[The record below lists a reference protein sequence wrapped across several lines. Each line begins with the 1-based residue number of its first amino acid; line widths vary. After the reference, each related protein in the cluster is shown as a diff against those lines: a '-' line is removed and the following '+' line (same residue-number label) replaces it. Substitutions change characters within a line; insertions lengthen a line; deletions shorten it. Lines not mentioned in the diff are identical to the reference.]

1 MQLIKSLSG
10 PMNDPMSEEIYR
22 IPDTVRIGHV
32 HLKVSDLGRSEKFYS
47 GLLGF
52 QVRQRYGGEAV
63 FLAAGNY
70 HHHIGLNVW
79 FSKGASPAPKK
90 AAGLFHTAIRYPSRR
105 ELARIYRRLKEHKY
119 PLTGAAD
126 HGVSEAL
133 YLDDPDGNGV
143 ELYWDTP
150 FDRWPKLDDGSLD
163 MYTRH
168 LDLEG
173 LLAELEEV

>member
-1 MQLIKSLSG
+1 
-10 PMNDPMSEEIYR
+10 MNDSSAPETYR
-22 IPDTVRIGHV
+22 IPDAVRIGHV
-32 HLKVSDLGRSEKFYS
+32 HLKVSDLEKALKFYA

-70 HHHIGLNVW
+70 HHHIGLNIW
-79 FSKGASPAPKK
+79 FSKGASAAPKRSP
-90 AAGLFHTAIRYPSRR
+90 GLFHTAICYPSRR
-105 ELARIYRRLKEHKY
+105 ELARIYQRLKEHSY

-150 FDRWPKLDDGSLD
+150 FDSWPRADDGSLE
-163 MYTRH
+163 MYTRP

-173 LLAELEEV
+173 LLAEVGRV